1 MKTSPKSKPKKPTKA
16 SPKSDKSDSKKMGQK
31 FEKKTDQKPK
41 KLHSK
46 TGAKKEAPEKKI
58 KRKVSETSSE
68 VPVKKIKK
76 PEGLDALAQPAT
88 PLDKKKERQK
98 QKALKAERQKKA
110 KTEDLYALGV
120 EAKKIWEKVRTD
132 KCPME
137 EKVQLLPQLHA
148 LMKGQLSK
156 LVYSHDTVR
165 VVETLITTGDEA
177 VRAMILEELKPELLK
192 MVKTQYAGFL
202 VNKMLKY
209 GTKAQRKQI
218 FQMFESH
225 VAELAK
231 HKFANQTLELYYN
244 DFASTPE
251 RQGVLQEF
259 CGPEFRKLKDPGVA
273 TVQAL
278 LTKHPE
284 KAKFVKQHLHEVV
297 NVLIAK
303 GCYNLGLV
311 HRVIYEY
318 LTVCTPEQRTDLV
331 NQLRDVCVHMV
342 HTEYGKRLTV
352 EAVKYG
358 TTKDRKAIVK
368 SFKGFVVKTCC
379 EDMGYVGI
387 LAICDAVD
395 DTKLVGKAILG
406 EMIEAIDELVA
417 SGSGRK
423 VLMYLVAARNTTYIS
438 KDVIDLLET
447 DTETSKKDPAIRAAE
462 LRALISPALV
472 KYVLTNMTE
481 LLKDNGKVVFLTC
494 LLNYADGMAPC
505 MSQLAEEAAKPFT
518 SHDDDASLVEAK
530 ASHMM
535 LKKLISRDKERYAQ
549 DPSQTQNLFSLMLL
563 KAMDED
569 SWDSFLNCNRGCFLL
584 VNMLETEIE
593 EIREQVQT
601 KMKTFKKTLQKQKT
615 NGAEILRKKL

>member
-1 MKTSPKSKPKKPTKA
+1 MTTSTAGKMKKSPKAHAKKGKKTSVKP
-16 SPKSDKSDSKKMGQK
+16 DIKMGQK
-31 FEKKTDQKPK
+31 FEKKTDAKK
-41 KLHSK
+41 KLSESK
-46 TGAKKEAPEKKI
+46 VPSKKPQVKKEVPDKKI
-58 KRKVSETSSE
+58 KRKVTENTAE
-68 VPVKKIKK
+68 VPVIKK
-76 PEGLDALAQPAT
+76 TKQHQDSDAPKPAST

-110 KTEDLYALGV
+110 KTEDLYTLGV

-165 VVETLITTGDEA
+165 VVETLITIGDESL
-177 VRAMILEELKPELLK
+177 RHQILEELKPELLK

-209 GTKAQRKQI
+209 GSKDQRIQI
-218 FQMFESH
+218 FKVFESH
-225 VAELAK
+225 VAELTK
-231 HKFANQTLELYYN
+231 HKFANLTLELYYN
-244 DFASTPE
+244 DFASTKE
-251 RQGVLQEF
+251 RQALLQEF
-259 CGPEFRKLKDPGVA
+259 CGPEFRKLKEPEVA
-273 TVQAL
+273 NVKAL
-278 LTKHPE
+278 LAKHPE
-284 KAKFVKQHLHEVV
+284 KEKYVKQHLHEVV

-318 LTVCTPEQRTDLV
+318 LTVCTPEQRADLIS
-331 NQLRDVCVHMV
+331 QLRDVCIHMV

-368 SFKGFVVKTCC
+368 SFKTFVAKTCC

-395 DTKLVGKAILG
+395 DTKLVGKAILS
-406 EMIEAIDELVA
+406 EIIEALDDLVA
-417 SGSGRK
+417 SGCGRK

-438 KDVIDLLET
+438 KDVIDLLEN
-447 DTETSKKDPAIRAAE
+447 DSETSKKDPTVRAAE

-481 LLKDNGKVVFLTC
+481 LLKDNSKVVFLTC

-505 MSQLAEEAAKPFT
+505 LSQLAEEAAKPFT
-518 SHDDDASLVEAK
+518 SHDDETSLVEAR
-530 ASHMM
+530 ATHMM

-549 DPSQTQNLFSLMLL
+549 EPTQTQNLFSLMLL

-584 VNMLETEIE
+584 VSCNFWSFYGNRLFFITIN
-593 EIREQVQT
+593 I
-601 KMKTFKKTLQKQKT
+601 
-615 NGAEILRKKL
+615 